1 MINVVDQNDKPLYD
15 KEFTFE
21 YDGNTIKAVSDAD
34 GRITLQKVRNMVTV
48 TAYQLNG
55 EGVKENVNTFVFNR
69 SSRNYKIVI
78 FVEPEPVPVV
88 EPPKVE
94 EPKVRNM
101 RFKVIDEKGAVIK
114 SAKVT
119 IKYDGIKKELLTDS
133 DGYVELQDVPV
144 GAVVEAKAVK

>member
-1 MINVVDQNDKPLYD
+1 M
-15 KEFTFE
+15 
-21 YDGNTIKAVSDAD
+21 
-34 GRITLQKVRNMVTV
+34 
-48 TAYQLNG
+48 
-55 EGVKENVNTFVFNR
+55 
-69 SSRNYKIVI
+69 I

-88 EPPKVE
+88 EPPKIE